1 MTFHFDEAALI
12 SLLLVSARIFAWSII
27 APPLATAGLSPMIK
41 TVLSVGLGA
50 RGAAGRQGRR
60 RVPLDT
66 VGIAGAVVVQVLVGA
81 GLGFLTRVLFA
92 AIEAAGALLDVFGG
106 FSLSAAYDPLST
118 TMTSV
123 FGRFYGM
130 LCTTLIF
137 VTNMHLLIFQGFLR
151 TFRAVPL
158 DSGIS
163 LAKLSSALESSVT
176 ELFVGALQIAGPLI
190 IVLFIADVALGVL
203 NRIAPQLNAFSMSF
217 PIKIGLTLLLVG
229 MGLLLMP
236 QTVVDIAQHRDRQRC
251 VDRRSTIDE
260 RP

>member
-1 MTFHFDEAALI
+1 MHFDLDAATLI
-12 SLLLVSARIFAWSII
+12 SLMLVSARIFAWSIV
-27 APPLATAGLSPMIK
+27 APPLATAGLPTTVK
-41 TVLSVGLGA
+41 TVLSVGLALAVLPVVKG
-50 RGAAGRQGRR
+50 QD
-60 RVPLDT
+60 VPLDT
-66 VGIAGAVVVQVLVGA
+66 AGIIGAVVLQVMVGA
-81 GLGFLTRVLFA
+81 GLGFITRVLFS
-92 AIEAAGALLDVFGG
+92 AIEAAGSLLDVFGG

-163 LAKLSSALESSVT
+163 LAKLGSALESSVT
-176 ELFVGALQIAGPLI
+176 QLFLGALQIAGPLV

-236 QTVVDIAQHRDRQRC
+236 QTVTDIAQHVTSVVTQ
-251 VDRRSTIDE
+251 VTG
-260 RP
+260 